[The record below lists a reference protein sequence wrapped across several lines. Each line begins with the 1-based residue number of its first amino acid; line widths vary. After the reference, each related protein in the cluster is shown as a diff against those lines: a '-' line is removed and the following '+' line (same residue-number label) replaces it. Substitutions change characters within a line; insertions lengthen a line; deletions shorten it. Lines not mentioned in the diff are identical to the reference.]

1 MVERDSPFAC
11 RCSTEATR
19 AIAIAR
25 CNLDRCE
32 APYNF
37 LTANTQLIVS
47 ISNISSRRTP
57 PKIHSNQNFMK
68 AFVAGATGETGRRIV
83 QELVKRDIPVR
94 AMVRDLDKARTIL
107 PTAVEL
113 VVGDVLNLDSIK
125 TAMGDSTVV
134 LCATGAKP
142 SLDPTGPYQVDFEG
156 TKNLV
161 DAAKSHNIE
170 QFVFVSSL
178 CVSKF
183 FHPLNLFWLI
193 LWWKQQAEQYLKTS
207 GLNYTIVRP
216 GGLKN
221 DDNPNP
227 IVMSGADTLFD
238 GSIPR
243 QKVAQVCVESLTNPQ
258 ARNKVLE
265 VVSAPTAA
273 AKSWEELFASV

>member
-1 MVERDSPFAC
+1 VKPLPQIDLHLRANYRFSL
-11 RCSTEATR
+11 REALPTTGGT
-19 AIAIAR
+19 
-25 CNLDRCE
+25 C
-32 APYNF
+32 NF
-37 LTANTQLIVS
+37 LTENTPLIVS
-47 ISNISSRRTP
+47 IFNISSKSTQ
-57 PKIHSNQNFMK
+57 PKIYSNQNLMK

-94 AMVRDLDKARTIL
+94 AMVRDLAKARTIL
-107 PTAVEL
+107 PAAVEL
-113 VVGDVLNLDSIK
+113 VVGDVLDFDSIT
-125 TAMGDSTVV
+125 TALGDSTVM

-142 SLDPTGPYQVDFEG
+142 SLDPTGPYQVDYEG

-161 DAAKSHNIE
+161 NAAKARNIE

-183 FHPLNLFWLI
+183 FHPLNLFWGI
-193 LWWKQQAEQYLKTS
+193 LWWKQQAEQYLQTS

-243 QKVAQVCVESLTNPQ
+243 QKVALVCVESLTDPQ

-265 VVSAPTAA
+265 VVSAPTAV
-273 AKSWEELFASV
+273 AKSWSDLFASV